1 MLRFHHAL
9 APSRALSRFALLAA
23 GLGAF
28 LSGCGF
34 ARFEPREPW
43 RAEAEIACMKSGLIR
58 ESQYIRSTKPI
69 DGPGPCGTDLPLK
82 VSAFQNDQQSV
93 AMALASTGASG
104 AGFATGLVEMTVIK
118 PEVTMGCPMVAWTD
132 DWIATAVQ
140 PAAIAWFGQ
149 GIKEIRTAGA
159 YACRRRNHQANA
171 RLSEH
176 AFGNAIDIMSFVFN
190 DGNVV
195 TVKGGWRGTEQEQG
209 FLRDV
214 FHGACQ
220 RFKTVLGPGSDALHY
235 DHFHLDL
242 ARHDSR
248 GQRRYCKPQ
257 VAAPQRP
264 APGTFGPGANPW
276 GGPQSQH
283 AFRSDPAQ
291 QQTLPQGQPGQSLQG
306 QLAAGPRPA
315 PPIAGAGLPPQSPG
329 MLQAPVRPSSSAP
342 RSTDS
347 QGAEYELE
355 PDFDPSQFDLA
366 TGSIPDLPPRRMPG
380 LPPARAKSQPDAR
393 SSADLPPPRGEPVDA
408 EEPAPVMEAPPPV
421 VRPKPRAAAPTR
433 NPVSMSSPRGN

>member
-1 MLRFHHAL
+1 MLRFNHAPASTRL
-9 APSRALSRFALLAA
+9 VSRFVLLGA
-23 GLGAF
+23 GLGVL

-43 RAEAEIACMKSGLIR
+43 RAEAELACMRSGLIR
-58 ESQYIRSTKPI
+58 ESQFIRQTKPI

-93 AMALASTGASG
+93 ALALASTGGTG
-104 AGFATGLVEMTVIK
+104 AQSGFAGGLVDMTVIK
-118 PEVTMGCPMVAWTD
+118 PEATLGCPMVAWTD
-132 DWIATAVQ
+132 DWITTAVQ

-149 GIKEIRTAGA
+149 GIREIRTAGS

-242 ARHDSR
+242 ARHDAR
-248 GQRRYCKPQ
+248 GQRRYCRPQ

-264 APGTFGPGANPW
+264 TPGTFGPGVNPW
-276 GGPQSQH
+276 GGPQNPY
-283 AFRSDPAQ
+283 AFRQDSQAPQ
-291 QQTLPQGQPGQSLQG
+291 QLANGARPLNAPLGNGQARNGQAGNGQAGNGQSG
-306 QLAAGPRPA
+306 LALPA
-315 PPIAGAGLPPQSPG
+315 PTGG
-329 MLQAPVRPSSSAP
+329 MLPNRTP
-342 RSTDS
+342 
-347 QGAEYELE
+347 GASPNPTLGTRLDNADYEIE

-366 TGSIPDLPPRRMPG
+366 TGSINDLPQRRVPG
-380 LPPARAKSQPDAR
+380 LPPARVIGTPGPAPALED
-393 SSADLPPPRGEPVDA
+393 
-408 EEPAPVMEAPPPV
+408 EPAATPMAV
-421 VRPKPRAAAPTR
+421 PKPQPRASRAPR
-433 NPVSMSSPRGN
+433 QPVSMPNPRGN

>member
-1 MLRFHHAL
+1 MLRFNHASARPACPGPRL
-9 APSRALSRFALLAA
+9 LSRLVLLSA

-43 RAEAEIACMKSGLIR
+43 RAEAEMACMKAGIIR
-58 ESQYIRSTKPI
+58 ESQFIRPTKPI
-69 DGPGPCGTDLPLK
+69 DGPGPCGADLPLK
-82 VSAFQNDQQSV
+82 VAAFPNDSQSV
-93 AMALASTGASG
+93 ALALASTGG
-104 AGFATGLVEMTVIK
+104 QQAGFTPGLVEMTVIK
-118 PEVTMGCPMVAWTD
+118 PEATLGCPMVAWTD
-132 DWIATAVQ
+132 DWITTAVQ

-149 GIKEIRTAGA
+149 GIREIRTAGS

-220 RFKTVLGPGSDALHY
+220 RFRTVLGPGSDALHY
-235 DHFHLDL
+235 DLFHFDL
-242 ARHDSR
+242 ARHDAR
-248 GQRRYCKPQ
+248 GQRRYCRPQ

-264 APGTFGPGANPW
+264 LPGTYGPAVNPF
-276 GGPQSQH
+276 GGPQNPY
-283 AFRSDPAQ
+283 AFRQAPAAPYPAGTLQAQ
-291 QQTLPQGQPGQSLQG
+291 QGQI
-306 QLAAGPRPA
+306 AAGPRPPASLQASPLPA
-315 PPIAGAGLPPQSPG
+315 PAGG
-329 MLQAPVRPSSSAP
+329 MLPGP
-342 RSTDS
+342 RSPAPAGSRWQDA
-347 QGAEYELE
+347 QGQDLEIE

-366 TGSIPDLPPRRMPG
+366 TGSIPDLPPRRVPG
-380 LPPARAKSQPDAR
+380 LPPERTGSIPAA
-393 SSADLPPPRGEPVDA
+393 PV
-408 EEPAPVMEAPPPV
+408 ETETVPAPKP
-421 VRPKPRAAAPTR
+421 RPRAAAPFR
-433 NPVSMSSPRGN
+433 QPLPMANPRGN

>member
-1 MLRFHHAL
+1 MLRFHHDPAAR
-9 APSRALSRFALLAA
+9 APNLPRLLSRFALLSA
-23 GLGAF
+23 GLGVF

-43 RAEAEIACMKSGLIR
+43 RAEAELACMKSGLVR
-58 ESQYIRSTKPI
+58 ESQFIRQTKPI

-82 VSAFQNDQQSV
+82 VGAFQNDHQSV
-93 AMALASTGASG
+93 ALALASTGVNANS
-104 AGFATGLVEMTVIK
+104 FAQGLVEMTVIK

-149 GIKEIRTAGA
+149 GIREIRTAGA

-195 TVKGGWRGTEQEQG
+195 TVKGGWRGSEQEQG

-242 ARHDSR
+242 ARHDAR

-264 APGTFGPGANPW
+264 APGTYGPGVNPW
-276 GGPQSQH
+276 GGPQNPY
-283 AFRSDPAQ
+283 AFRTDQGGQPPLGQ
-291 QQTLPQGQPGQSLQG
+291 QGQI
-306 QLAAGPRPA
+306 AAGPRP
-315 PPIAGAGLPPQSPG
+315 PGQPVPRLPATGSG
-329 MLQAPVRPSSSAP
+329 MLPEQGRGPGAAPKTLDAQA
-342 RSTDS
+342 
-347 QGAEYELE
+347 AEFELE
-355 PDFDPSQFDLA
+355 PEFDPSQFDLA
-366 TGSIPDLPPRRMPG
+366 TGSIGDLPQRRLPG
-380 LPPARAKSQPDAR
+380 LPAPRPQP
-393 SSADLPPPRGEPVDA
+393 LPQGSEAA
-408 EEPAPVMEAPPPV
+408 EPPPV
-421 VRPKPRAAAPTR
+421 SRPKPRAAAPAR
-433 NPVSMSSPRGN
+433 PPVNMASPRGN

>member
-1 MLRFHHAL
+1 MLRFNHAPAATRL
-9 APSRALSRFALLAA
+9 VSRFVLLGA
-23 GLGAF
+23 GLGVL

-43 RAEAEIACMKSGLIR
+43 RAEAELACMRSGLIR
-58 ESQYIRSTKPI
+58 ESQFIRQTKPI

-82 VSAFQNDQQSV
+82 VAAFQNDQQSV
-93 AMALASTGASG
+93 ALALASTGGSG
-104 AGFATGLVEMTVIK
+104 GQSGFAGGLVEMTVIK
-118 PEVTMGCPMVAWTD
+118 PEATLGCPMVAWTD

-149 GIKEIRTAGA
+149 GIREIRTAGS

-242 ARHDSR
+242 ARHDAR
-248 GQRRYCKPQ
+248 GQRRYCRPQ

-264 APGTFGPGANPW
+264 APGTFGPGVNPW
-276 GGPQSQH
+276 GGPQNPT
-283 AFRSDPAQ
+283 AFRQDPQAPQ
-291 QQTLPQGQPGQSLQG
+291 QLANGPRPLGAPPASLQG
-306 QLAAGPRPA
+306 GTALPA
-315 PPIAGAGLPPQSPG
+315 PAGG
-329 MLQAPVRPSSSAP
+329 MLPNRTPTASPNPNLGTRLDNA
-342 RSTDS
+342 D
-347 QGAEYELE
+347 YEIE

-366 TGSIPDLPPRRMPG
+366 TGSINDLPQRRVPG
-380 LPPARAKSQPDAR
+380 LPPARVMG
-393 SSADLPPPRGEPVDA
+393 PPG
-408 EEPAPVMEAPPPV
+408 PAPALEDGPAATPMAV
-421 VRPKPRAAAPTR
+421 PKAQPRASRAPR
-433 NPVSMSSPRGN
+433 QPVSMANPRGN

>member
-1 MLRFHHAL
+1 MLRFNHAS
-9 APSRALSRFALLAA
+9 ARPASIGPRTLSRLALLAA

-43 RAEAEIACMKSGLIR
+43 RAEAEMACMKAGIIR
-58 ESQYIRSTKPI
+58 ESQFIRQTKPI
-69 DGPGPCGTDLPLK
+69 DGPGPCGADLPLK
-82 VSAFQNDQQSV
+82 VAAFPNDSQSV
-93 AMALASTGASG
+93 ALALASTGG
-104 AGFATGLVEMTVIK
+104 QQAGFTPGLLEMTVIK
-118 PEVTMGCPMVAWTD
+118 PEATLGCPMVAWTD
-132 DWIATAVQ
+132 DWITTAVQ

-149 GIKEIRTAGA
+149 GIREIRTAGS

-220 RFKTVLGPGSDALHY
+220 RFRTVLGPGSDALHY

-242 ARHDSR
+242 ARHDAR

-257 VAAPQRP
+257 IAAPQRP
-264 APGTFGPGANPW
+264 LPGTYGPAVNPF
-276 GGPQSQH
+276 GGPQNPY
-283 AFRSDPAQ
+283 AFRQAPASPYPAGTLQAQ
-291 QQTLPQGQPGQSLQG
+291 QNQI
-306 QLAAGPRPA
+306 AAGPRPPASLQASTLPA
-315 PPIAGAGLPPQSPG
+315 PAGG
-329 MLQAPVRPSSSAP
+329 MLPGPRAPAP
-342 RSTDS
+342 AGSRWQDS
-347 QGAEYELE
+347 QGQDLEIE

-366 TGSIPDLPPRRMPG
+366 TGSIPDLPPRRVPG
-380 LPPARAKSQPDAR
+380 LPPDRTGSIPAS
-393 SSADLPPPRGEPVDA
+393 PV
-408 EEPAPVMEAPPPV
+408 ETETIPAPKP
-421 VRPKPRAAAPTR
+421 RPRAAAPVRQPTMA
-433 NPVSMSSPRGN
+433 NPRGN